1 VGAGNGRGAARLT
14 QRPVTGGPL
23 PGLEGLRVLDLS
35 DDVAGAYCAKL
46 LSDAG
51 AAVTRVE
58 PPSGHS
64 LRHWSVQGDV
74 GSDGDPDGVLFRFLA
89 SSHESV
95 VLDFSAPGAD
105 ATVAALAA
113 TSDVAIVSTF
123 GGHGAR
129 TGPAVEPHALQ
140 RAHPELV
147 VVSLSAFGLTGPRA
161 GERSSEFL
169 LQALSGSLHNHGSAE
184 GLPLAVGGALAA
196 WCVGTYGALGAVSA
210 LTARR
215 RTGLG
220 DLVDVSAL
228 ESLTITFICY
238 PSVAASMPGGVRRRA
253 TYTMTP
259 SIEPCR
265 DGYVGM
271 ATITMAQWRTFLEMI
286 ERPDLADD
294 ESLQPLPNRRR
305 PDVLKA
311 ITDWTGRHTVDEVVQ
326 IGSMYRI
333 PTVPLGNGKVFP
345 RLEQVEKRALYDVNP
360 RGGFPHPR
368 PPFRSSA
375 TPPRRPGAA
384 PTLDAR
390 RPAPE
395 ALAGGPPAG
404 ATPATSASARP
415 FMPAGASD
423 APSGLPLEGVRVLD
437 FTAFLAG
444 PMCTEYLACL
454 GADVIKVESLQRPDP
469 MRFSVL
475 VDSSVDQWYEQGAIY
490 QSANLNKRS
499 VTLNLSDPRGRDIA
513 LRLAATAD
521 VVIENFTPRVME
533 QFGLTY
539 DDLRDVN
546 PDIIMMRMPGFGLDG
561 PWRDRPGF
569 AASMEQVSGL
579 AWITGYTDSLPTI
592 PGICDPLAGMHA
604 AFAVLTALEHR
615 ARTGEGQQIEQAMI
629 DLAGNLNVEQV
640 LEYAAY
646 GHLME
651 RRGNGEPGAAH
662 QGVYA
667 TFEPEQWV
675 ALRFSTDEEWRALR
689 TALGI
694 PEWSLD
700 PVFDTVQGRAGAVE
714 RLNAQ
719 LTSWFAGQSQKDA
732 LSALRAGGVPAEPVI
747 HSYDVDLDDQM
758 NARGFWED
766 VTHPIVGTK
775 RFPAWPIVVASRT
788 SPWFRLPA
796 PLLGDH
802 NDEILTSVGVTTDE
816 LDALRTD
823 AVIGTRPSGL

>member
-1 VGAGNGRGAARLT
+1 M
-14 QRPVTGGPL
+14 
-23 PGLEGLRVLDLS
+23 D
-35 DDVAGAYCAKL
+35 
-46 LSDAG
+46 
-51 AAVTRVE
+51 
-58 PPSGHS
+58 
-64 LRHWSVQGDV
+64 
-74 GSDGDPDGVLFRFLA
+74 
-89 SSHESV
+89 
-95 VLDFSAPGAD
+95 
-105 ATVAALAA
+105 
-113 TSDVAIVSTF
+113 I
-123 GGHGAR
+123 
-129 TGPAVEPHALQ
+129 
-140 RAHPELV
+140 
-147 VVSLSAFGLTGPRA
+147 
-161 GERSSEFL
+161 
-169 LQALSGSLHNHGSAE
+169 
-184 GLPLAVGGALAA
+184 
-196 WCVGTYGALGAVSA
+196 
-210 LTARR
+210 
-215 RTGLG
+215 
-220 DLVDVSAL
+220 SAL

-238 PSVAASMPGGVRRRA
+238 PSVAASMPGGERRRS

-259 SIEPCR
+259 SIEPCS

-271 ATITMAQWRTFLEMI
+271 ATITMAQWKTFLEMI

-294 ESLQPLPNRRR
+294 DSLQALPERRR

-311 ITDWTGRHTVDEVVQ
+311 ITDWTGAHTVDEVVQ

-333 PTVPLGNGKVFP
+333 PTVPLGNGKIFP
-345 RLEQVEKRALYDVNP
+345 HLEQVEKRELYGVNP

-375 TPPRRPGAA
+375 TARRSPGAA
-384 PTLDAR
+384 PTLDER
-390 RPAPE
+390 RPAAE
-395 ALAGGPPAG
+395 ALADGPSVADT
-404 ATPATSASARP
+404 AARP
-415 FMPAGASD
+415 FMPAGAPD
-423 APSGLPLEGVRVLD
+423 AASGLPLEGVRVLD

-444 PMCTEYLACL
+444 PMCTQYLACL
-454 GADVIKVESLQRPDP
+454 GADVVKVESLQRPDP

-475 VDSSVDQWYEQGAIY
+475 VEASVEQWYEQGSIY
-490 QSANLNKRS
+490 QSANLNKRG

-539 DDLRDVN
+539 DDLRGVN
-546 PDIIMMRMPGFGLDG
+546 PDIIMMRMPGFGLEG

-604 AFAVLTALEHR
+604 AFAILTALEHR

-629 DLAGNLNVEQV
+629 DLAGNLNIEQV
-640 LEYAAY
+640 LEHSAY

-651 RRGNGEPGAAH
+651 RLGNRQPGTAH

-667 TFEPEQWV
+667 TIEPEQWV
-675 ALRFSTDEEWRALR
+675 ALRIATDQDWQALR
-689 TALGI
+689 AALGT

-700 PVFDTVQGRAGAVE
+700 PALDTARGRSEAVE
-714 RLNAQ
+714 RLTAE
-719 LTSWFAGQSQKDA
+719 LTSWFAAQSQKDA
-732 LSALRAGGVPAEPVI
+732 LSALRAAGVPAEPVI

-766 VTHPIVGTK
+766 VTHPVVGTK
-775 RFPAWPIVVASRT
+775 RFPAWPIVATSRR

-796 PLLGDH
+796 PLLGEH
-802 NDEILTSVGVTTDE
+802 NDEVLSSVGVTTEE
-816 LDALRTD
+816 LDALRAD

>member
-1 VGAGNGRGAARLT
+1 MGPDHRHGAPRITRRHVN
-14 QRPVTGGPL
+14 GGPL

-35 DDVAGAYCAKL
+35 DDLAGAYCAKL
-46 LSDAG
+46 LTDAG

-58 PPSGHS
+58 RPEGHG
-64 LRHWSVQGDV
+64 LRHWSVTGTV
-74 GSDGDPDGVLFRFLA
+74 GNDGDADGALFRFLA
-89 SSHESV
+89 SSQESL
-95 VLDFSAPGAD
+95 VLDLDGPGARETLD
-105 ATVAALAA
+105 ALAA
-113 TSDVAIVSTF
+113 SSDVAIVSTF
-123 GGHGAR
+123 GGHGAN
-129 TGPAVEPHALQ
+129 TDPTVDPVAL
-140 RAHPELV
+140 RDAHPSLV

-161 GERSSEFL
+161 SEQSSEFL
-169 LQALSGSLHNHGSAE
+169 LQALSGSLHNHGSTE
-184 GLPLAVGGALAA
+184 GLPLAVGGAVAEWA
-196 WCVGTYGALGAVSA
+196 VGTYGALGAVSA
-210 LTARR
+210 LSARR
-215 RTGLG
+215 RSGLG
-220 DLVDVSAL
+220 DLVDISAL
-228 ESLTITFICY
+228 EALTMTFICY
-238 PSVAASMPGGVRRRA
+238 PSVAASMPGGERRRS

-271 ATITMAQWRTFLEMI
+271 ATITMAQWTTFLEMI

-294 ESLQPLPNRRR
+294 ASLQALINRRR

-333 PTVPLGNGKVFP
+333 PTVPLGNGKIFP
-345 RLEQVEKRALYDVNP
+345 HLEQVEKRQLYGVNP

-375 TPPRRPGAA
+375 TARREPGRA
-384 PTLDAR
+384 PTLDER
-390 RPAPE
+390 RPAADALDEPPPE
-395 ALAGGPPAG
+395 NGTG
-404 ATPATSASARP
+404 RP
-415 FMPAGASD
+415 FMPTEGAD
-423 APSGLPLEGVRVLD
+423 AFPGLPLEGVRVLD

-444 PMCTEYLACL
+444 PMSTEYLAAL
-454 GADVIKVESLQRPDP
+454 GADVIKVESIQRPDP

-475 VDSSVDQWYEQGAIY
+475 LESSVEQWYEQGAIY

-499 VTLNLSDPRGRDIA
+499 VTLKLSDPRGRDIA

-539 DDLRDVN
+539 EDLREVK
-546 PDIIMMRMPGFGLDG
+546 PDIIMMRMPGFGLEG

-592 PGICDPLAGMHA
+592 PGVCDPLAGMHS
-604 AFAVLTALEHR
+604 AFAILTALEHR

-629 DLAGNLNVEQV
+629 DLAGNLNIEQV
-640 LEYAAY
+640 LEHAAY

-651 RRGNGEPGAAH
+651 RLGNRQPGTAH

-667 TFEPEQWV
+667 TVEPEQWV
-675 ALRFSTDEEWRALR
+675 ALRVSSDGEWEALR
-689 TALGI
+689 ATIGA
-694 PEWSLD
+694 PAWSLD
-700 PVFDTVQGRAGAVE
+700 PGLQNAPGRRDAADRIDAGLA
-714 RLNAQ
+714 
-719 LTSWFAGQSQKDA
+719 SWFAGQSQKDA
-732 LSALRAGGVPAEPVI
+732 LSALRSAGVPAEPVV

-758 NARGFWED
+758 NIRGFWED

-775 RFPAWPIVVASRT
+775 RFPAWPIRAASRT
-788 SPWFRLPA
+788 APWFSNYA
-796 PLLGDH
+796 PLLGEH
-802 NDEILTSVGVTTDE
+802 NEEVLTSVGVGAED
-816 LDALRTD
+816 LAALRAD
-823 AVIGTRPSGL
+823 AVIGTRPAGL

>member
-1 VGAGNGRGAARLT
+1 MGPRYGGGAPCIT
-14 QRPVTGGPL
+14 YRPVSGGPL

-51 AAVTRVE
+51 ATVTRVE
-58 PPSGHS
+58 DPSGHS
-64 LRHWSVQGDV
+64 LRHWSVRGDV
-74 GSDGDPDGVLFRFLA
+74 GSDGDADGALFRFLA
-89 SSHESV
+89 SSHHSV
-95 VLDFSAPGAD
+95 VLDFAAPGAET
-105 ATVAALAA
+105 TVDALAA
-113 TSDVAIVSTF
+113 ASDVAIVSTF
-123 GGHGAR
+123 GGHGAQTR
-129 TGPAVEPHALQ
+129 TTVDPRALHE
-140 RAHPELV
+140 AHSELV

-161 GERSSEFL
+161 SEESSEFL
-169 LQALSGSLHNHGSAE
+169 IQALSGSLHNHGSAE
-184 GLPLAVGGALAA
+184 GLPLAVGGALAE
-196 WCVGTYGALGAVSA
+196 WSVGTYGALGAVSA

-220 DLVDVSAL
+220 DLVDISAL

-238 PSVAASMPGGVRRRA
+238 PSVAASMPGGERRRS

-259 SIEPCR
+259 SIEPCS

-271 ATITMAQWRTFLEMI
+271 ATITMAQWKTFLEMI

-294 ESLQPLPNRRR
+294 DSLQPLPNRRR

-311 ITDWTGRHTVDEVVQ
+311 ITDWTRARTVDEVVQ

-333 PTVPLGNGKVFP
+333 PTVPLGNGKIFP
-345 RLEQVEKRALYDVNP
+345 HLEQVEKRELYGANP
-360 RGGFPHPR
+360 RGEFPHPR

-375 TPPRRPGAA
+375 TTRRPPGTA
-384 PTLDAR
+384 PTIDER
-390 RPAPE
+390 RPAAAA
-395 ALAGGPPAG
+395 ALAEGGPG
-404 ATPATSASARP
+404 EEATTRP
-415 FMPAGASD
+415 FMPGGAD
-423 APSGLPLEGVRVLD
+423 VPAGLPLEGVRVLD

-444 PMCTEYLACL
+444 PMCTQYLACL

-475 VDSSVDQWYEQGAIY
+475 VDASVEQWYEQGSIY

-546 PDIIMMRMPGFGLDG
+546 PDIIMMRMPGFGLEG

-629 DLAGNLNVEQV
+629 DLAGNLNIELV
-640 LEYAAY
+640 LEHSAY

-651 RRGNGEPGAAH
+651 RLGNRQPGTAH

-667 TFEPEQWV
+667 TFEPEHWV
-675 ALRFSTDEEWRALR
+675 ALRFSTDQEWDALR
-689 TALGI
+689 TALGS

-700 PVFDTVQGRAGAVE
+700 PSLDTASGRSDAVE
-714 RLNAQ
+714 H
-719 LTSWFAGQSQKDA
+719 LTVELASWFAGQSQKDA
-732 LSALRAGGVPAEPVI
+732 LSTLRAAGVPAEPVI

-758 NARGFWED
+758 NARGFWEG

-775 RFPAWPIVVASRT
+775 RFPAWPIVAASRR

-796 PLLGDH
+796 PLLGEH
-802 NDEILTSVGVTTDE
+802 SEEVFTSVGVTSEE
-816 LDALRTD
+816 LEALLAD